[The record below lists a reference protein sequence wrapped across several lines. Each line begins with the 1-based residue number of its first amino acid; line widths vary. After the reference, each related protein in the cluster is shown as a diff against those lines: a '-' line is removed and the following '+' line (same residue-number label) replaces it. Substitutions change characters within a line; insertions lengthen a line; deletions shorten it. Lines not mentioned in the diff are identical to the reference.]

1 MYLVPAKG
9 EMEYNERLLVH
20 YSSDNI
26 VVTLHMFFNL
36 NS

>member
-9 EMEYNERLLVH
+9 EMEYNERLLVT
-20 YSSDNI
+20 SMPDNI
-26 VVTLHMFFNL
+26 VVTLHMFCNL